1 MNLLAI
7 MALFLKNPLQAR
19 KTLTLHL
26 ALSKERQ
33 GFENY
38 LNLPNKKLCQA
49 IAN

>member
-1 MNLLAI
+1 MNLLLSNHGI
-7 MALFLKNPLQAR
+7 SK
-19 KTLTLHL
+19 KTSTSKENSNSTPSL
-26 ALSKERQ
+26 KERQ